1 MEKKLKLEKIKKAFK
16 RVFPAQKID
25 KNFLKLKVGNVKNW
39 DSLRNLNLILEIEKE
54 FKIKFNSKV
63 FSQIKSI
70 RDLISS
76 IK

>member
-16 RVFPAQKID
+16 RVFPSQKID